1 MTPPPS
7 PPGPEAGATRTIQL
21 VLHYDGSGFSGW
33 QRQLDELTVQGTL
46 EDAIVKLTQHPTTVI
61 GAGRTDAGVHAL
73 GQAAGVRVPAKWTAP
88 ALRKALNATLPHSV
102 WVAAAHEMR
111 DDFHARYSAISRRYS
126 YRVGL
131 DDEARSPFRRPY
143 EWAVDKEL
151 DMAVLESSAAAIEG
165 EHAFLA
171 FAVKG
176 TAPDTDDH
184 RCNVH
189 SAAWRSSPGKLTFEI
204 EANRFLH
211 HMVRYLVG
219 TMVQA
224 AMGRREHDAIPRLLV
239 SSDNR
244 EVSPPAP
251 AHALFLE
258 QVRYPEHLYLHETAD
273 VTRIVP

>member
-1 MTPPPS
+1 M
-7 PPGPEAGATRTIQL
+7 IQL
-21 VLHYDGSGFSGW
+21 VLHYDGAGFSGW
-33 QRQLDELTVQGTL
+33 QRQLDERTVQSTL
-46 EDAIVKLTQHPTTVI
+46 EDAIAKLTQRRTSVI
-61 GAGRTDAGVHAL
+61 GAGRTDAGVHAR
-73 GQAAGVRVPAKWTAP
+73 GQAAGVRVPRKWTAS
-88 ALRKALNATLPHSV
+88 ALRKALNATLPESV
-102 WVAAAHEMR
+102 WVAEAHEMK
-111 DDFHARYSAISRRYS
+111 DDFHARYSALSRRYS

-131 DDEARSPFRRPY
+131 DAEARSPFRRPY
-143 EWAVDKEL
+143 EWAVDKDL
-151 DMAVLESSAAAIEG
+151 DIAVLESSAAAIVG

-189 SAAWRSSPGKLTFEI
+189 SAAWRSRPGRLTFEI

-224 AMGRREHDAIPRLLV
+224 AAGRRGPDSIARLLIAT
-239 SSDNR
+239 DNR

-258 QVRYPEHLYLHETAD
+258 EVRYPGDLYSIPRGGD
-273 VTRIVP
+273 

>member
-33 QRQLDELTVQGTL
+33 QRQLDEPTVQGTL
-46 EDAIVKLTQHPTTVI
+46 EEAIAKLTQHHVTVI
-61 GAGRTDAGVHAL
+61 GAGRTDAGVHAC
-73 GQAAGVRVPAKWTAP
+73 GQAAGVRVPRKWTAP
-88 ALRKALNATLPHSV
+88 ALRKALNATLPGAV
-102 WVAAAHEMR
+102 WVAAAHEMK
-111 DDFHARYSAISRRYS
+111 DDFHARYSALSRRYS
-126 YRVGL
+126 YRIGL
-131 DDEARSPFRRPY
+131 DEEARSPFRRPY
-143 EWAVDKEL
+143 EWAVDREL
-151 DMAVLESSAAAIEG
+151 DVGILESSAAAIHG

-189 SAAWRSSPGKLTFEI
+189 SAAWRSRPGRLTFEI

-224 AMGRREHDAIPRLLV
+224 ATGRREADAIQRLLV
-239 SSDNR
+239 AGDNR

-258 QVRYPEHLYLHETAD
+258 QVRYPSDLYLEESAT
-273 VTRIVP
+273 